1 MLEIDKD
8 QRIKLLELQLAESNR
23 TIERI
28 HRLIKSGMWSM
39 FYDENGVLVEVRWS
53 DEFRRMLGYTSKL
66 DFPDKLESWSEL
78 IHPEDWIKSYDSIVN
93 LAMDYTSNAIYKED
107 IRLFTKDRGYR

>member
-28 HRLIKSGMWSM
+28 HRLIKSGKY
-39 FYDENGVLVEVRWS
+39 F
-53 DEFRRMLGYTSKL
+53 
-66 DFPDKLESWSEL
+66 
-78 IHPEDWIKSYDSIVN
+78 I
-93 LAMDYTSNAIYKED
+93 
-107 IRLFTKDRGYR
+107 